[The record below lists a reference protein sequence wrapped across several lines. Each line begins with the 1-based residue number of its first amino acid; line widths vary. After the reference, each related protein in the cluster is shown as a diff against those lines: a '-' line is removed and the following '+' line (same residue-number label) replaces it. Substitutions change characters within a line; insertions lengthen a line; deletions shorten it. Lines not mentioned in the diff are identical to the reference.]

1 MKNIYLFTAALLIAI
16 FSANNAKANGN
27 WADLLS
33 GSYTTVVLD
42 PGHGGDDPGAAG
54 YYGLHEGELCLRCAG
69 QIYNKIV
76 TELGGTCVM
85 TRWENDFEGE
95 IDLSP
100 RRDFALTYDPYI
112 FCSIHLNAFNQ
123 VANGTETWY
132 YFDYGG
138 SAELASYVQNQLI
151 TQFYNYGGYSSQN
164 RGVKQNGWTVI
175 TGTSSVPSILTE
187 SLFVDNYTE
196 WSLIADN
203 SYGGFQGWVMGH
215 LMGFYNYLAA
225 YWNGNITAPDQTSGP
240 VTQDPTIEVSPLAV
254 AFSDV
259 DKNNPG
265 TQTYE
270 ITVKA
275 SNLTEDISYNV
286 SNWNNFTVGQKYGA
300 DWNPRTGGTLVVT
313 FVAKEPGMKKET
325 LKITSSGVTKNI
337 SLTGKVTSDY
347 IKLTEGKNLSDKL
360 GNSTAYGYDS
370 KEMRNFTF
378 SKGKIYA
385 VYQHNDIKALNAR
398 TLEDLGNLN
407 KDIISGGTLPL
418 CDVKVCDGHIVAC
431 NLATAASG
439 ETLKLYTWDADDQP
453 ARLLAEI
460 TDLGGAARIGDCM
473 SFGGTWENGRLLFA
487 NDDNTT
493 TRIIEYAITNGV
505 VNTTPKVTIV
515 TTDGTTQLA
524 TRAST
529 RVRPSNTG
537 YWIDGKSTYLSH
549 INTSGVR
556 EYYFDTDVIW
566 GNDIAIFSFGG
577 ITYALT
583 NTYNVPTEDATKNY
597 TGGRMRLLDVSD
609 NNGEA
614 ITVADYP
621 TDGLSDNLQN
631 TNCTG
636 GVLVSSKDGEYVEAW
651 ILSTKQGI
659 AYYKYVADGKSLPDY
674 DVTPITPAGP
684 TIRANKESI
693 SFSGQAYS
701 KQTETVNI
709 YGSYLEGD
717 IDLELSGDGANM
729 FSIDKEVIT
738 KSEVSATVTVTYY
751 PTEAGTHTA
760 TITATSP
767 NADPVM
773 IELTGTATPKTE
785 FSDVID
791 FTEVW
796 NYSGNG
802 NSASWLDLTTSKIR
816 STAFLNGNLYVLHM
830 SYNQTPKIV
839 ILDAYTGVYK
849 GELSVNGFGSSFFP
863 ISNIIAFDGKL
874 YGSGI
879 ATEEQTLYVYRW
891 DSDTSNPTTVLA
903 TTDHNSMITGAQMSA
918 SGNASNGYFWFSG
931 HSSDKVL
938 KYAITDGVVSTTP
951 TIISLT
957 YDGYSFVVGDGR
969 GSACIRPRNDGSF
982 WLDGKDY
989 RPSFFDATG
998 TGVMTMNPAALD
1010 NNPYGTAFDIFTF
1023 GSKKYMAAVT
1033 YKNDTKNGGFVLI
1046 DITNDVEGVT
1056 TNLGFYPT
1064 SGLGNASNAQRISN
1078 ICVEK
1083 QNNDKTVNIWVSC
1096 SEQGVAYYTYN
1107 GETLSAVN
1115 TLTTDANATIVAIYS
1130 VDGRFRTELQQG
1142 INIVKMSDGTTR
1154 KIIVAN
1160 KH

>member
-1 MKNIYLFTAALLIAI
+1 MKNIYLFATALLLAI
-16 FSANNAKANGN
+16 FGTNTAKANGN
-27 WADLLS
+27 WADLLA

-42 PGHGGDDPGAAG
+42 PGHGGDDPGASG
-54 YYGLHEGELCLRCAG
+54 YNGLHEGELCLRCAG

-76 TELGGTCVM
+76 TELGGTCVL
-85 TRWENDFEGE
+85 TRWENDFDGE

-100 RRDFALTYDPYI
+100 RRDFAITYDPYI

-132 YFDYGG
+132 YFDDGD
-138 SAELASYVQNQLI
+138 SSTLASYVQNQLI

-196 WSLIADN
+196 WSLISDN
-203 SYGGFQGWVMGH
+203 SNGGFQGWVMGH

-225 YWNGNITAPDQTSGP
+225 YWNGNLTAPDQTSGP
-240 VTQDPTIEVSPLAV
+240 VTQDPTIEVSPMAV

-259 DKNNPG
+259 DQSNPG

-270 ITVKA
+270 ITVKG

-286 SNWNNFTVGQKYGA
+286 SNWNNFTVGQKYGTE
-300 DWNPRTGGTLVVT
+300 WNPRTGGTLVVSFKAT
-313 FVAKEPGMKKET
+313 TPGYKKEI
-325 LKITSSGVTKNI
+325 LRITSSGITKDV

-360 GNSTAYGYDS
+360 GNSTAMGYDS
-370 KEMRNFTF
+370 KAMRNFSF
-378 SKGKIYA
+378 YQGKLYT
-385 VYQHNDIKALNAR
+385 VYQHNDIKVLNAR
-398 TLEDLGNLN
+398 TFEDLGNLN
-407 KDIISGGTLPL
+407 KDIISGGTLNL
-418 CDVKVCDGHIVAC
+418 CDVKVCNGHTVAC

-439 ETLKLYTWDADDQP
+439 ETLKLYTWESDDQP
-453 ARLLAEI
+453 ATLLAEI
-460 TDLGGAARIGDCM
+460 SDFGGAARLGDCM
-473 SFGGTWENGRLLFA
+473 SFGGTWESGRFLFA

-493 TRIIEYAITNGV
+493 TRIIEYTITNGV
-505 VNTTPKVTIV
+505 VNTTPKVTVV

-524 TRAST
+524 TRTST

-537 YWIDGKSTYLSH
+537 YWIDGKSSHLSH
-549 INTSGVR
+549 LNTSGVR
-556 EYYFDTDVIW
+556 EFYIYSDVIW
-566 GNDIAIFSFGG
+566 GNDVATFDFEGV
-577 ITYALT
+577 TYMLT
-583 NTYNVPTEDATKNY
+583 NTYNISTDDATKNY
-597 TGGRMRLLDVSD
+597 TGGRMSMLDASD
-609 NNGEA
+609 LSDVLPLAE
-614 ITVADYP
+614 YP
-621 TDGLSDNLQN
+621 AEGLSDNLQN

-651 ILSTKQGI
+651 ILSTNHGL
-659 AYYKYVADGKSLPDY
+659 AYYKYVADGKALPEY

-684 TIRANKESI
+684 TIKANRTAVEL
-693 SFSGQAYS
+693 SGQAYG
-701 KQTETVNI
+701 KYTANVKI

-717 IDLELSGDGANM
+717 ITLELSGANAEM
-729 FSIDKEVIT
+729 FSINKDNIT
-738 KSEVSATVTVTYY
+738 KEELSADVTITYN
-751 PTEAGTHTA
+751 PTEVGTHTA

-767 NADPVM
+767 NAEPIM

-791 FTEVW
+791 LTEVW

-830 SYNQTPKIV
+830 SYCQTPKIV
-839 ILDAYTGVYK
+839 ILDAYTGSYK
-849 GELSVNGFGSSFFP
+849 GELSVNGLGSSMYS

-891 DSDTSNPTTVLA
+891 DSDASDPTTVLA
-903 TTDHNSMITGAQMSA
+903 TTDHNSMITGAQMGA
-918 SGNASNGYFWFSG
+918 SGNASNGYLWFSG
-931 HSSDKVL
+931 NNSDQVL
-938 KYAITDGVVSTTP
+938 KYAIIDGVVSTTP
-951 TIISLT
+951 TVITLT
-957 YDGYSFVVGDGR
+957 YGGYSFVVGDGR
-969 GSACIRPRNDGSF
+969 GSACIRPRDDGSF

-989 RPSFFDATG
+989 RPSFFDSTG
-998 TGVMTMNPAALD
+998 TGVMTMHMNALN

-1033 YKNDTKNGGFVLI
+1033 YKNGTNYGGFVLI
-1046 DITNDVEGVT
+1046 DITDSVEDVT

-1064 SGLGNASNAQRISN
+1064 DGLGAASNTQRISN
-1078 ICVEK
+1078 ICVNK
-1083 QNNDKTVNIWVSC
+1083 RNNDKTIDIWVSC

-1107 GETLSAVN
+1107 GETLSGVN
-1115 TLTTDANATIVAIYS
+1115 TLEADANATIVAIYS
-1130 VDGRFRTELQQG
+1130 VDGRFQSELQQG
-1142 INIVKMSDGTTR
+1142 VNIVKMSDGTTR
-1154 KIIVAN
+1154 KIVVAN